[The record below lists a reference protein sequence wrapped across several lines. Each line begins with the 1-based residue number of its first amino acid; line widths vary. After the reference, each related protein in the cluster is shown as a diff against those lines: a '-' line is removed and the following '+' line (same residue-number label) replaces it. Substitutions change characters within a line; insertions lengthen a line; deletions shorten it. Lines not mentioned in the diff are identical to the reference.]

1 MFFYEKNKR
10 KEEKSIDI
18 YYNVY
23 YNISIVGRGRKDYH
37 MINEIK
43 NKTDKQLLKE
53 YFEKENKKN
62 KLLIE
67 MRLIK
72 KELKERNI

>member
-1 MFFYEKNKR
+1 
-10 KEEKSIDI
+10 
-18 YYNVY
+18 
-23 YNISIVGRGRKDYH
+23 

>member
-1 MFFYEKNKR
+1 
-10 KEEKSIDI
+10 
-18 YYNVY
+18 
-23 YNISIVGRGRKDYH
+23 

-67 MRLIK
+67 MRFGL
-72 KELKERNI
+72 

>member
-1 MFFYEKNKR
+1 MN
-10 KEEKSIDI
+10 KSIDLH
-18 YYNVY
+18 YNLY
-23 YNISIVGRGRKDYH
+23 YNIYIVGRGRKDYC

>member
-1 MFFYEKNKR
+1 
-10 KEEKSIDI
+10 
-18 YYNVY
+18 
-23 YNISIVGRGRKDYH
+23 

-72 KELKERNI
+72 KELKERIKKA